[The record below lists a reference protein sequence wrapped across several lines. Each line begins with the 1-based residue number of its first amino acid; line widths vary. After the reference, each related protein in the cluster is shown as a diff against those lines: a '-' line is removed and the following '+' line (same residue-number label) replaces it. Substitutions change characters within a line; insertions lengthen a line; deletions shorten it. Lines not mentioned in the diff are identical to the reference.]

1 MRIVIEIEK
10 DEDIEKLKRAL
21 KGETITVIR
30 TRKER
35 NNILESIF
43 NKYNVKLPKNYSF
56 DREAVHTSVKKK
68 AV

>member
-1 MRIVIEIEK
+1 MRIIIEIEK

-21 KGETITVIR
+21 KGET
-30 TRKER
+30 

-43 NKYNVKLPKNYSF
+43 NKYNVKLPQSYSF
-56 DREAVHTSVKKK
+56 DREAVHTSVKTK

>member
-1 MRIVIEIEK
+1 MRIIIEIEK
-10 DEDIEKLKRAL
+10 DKDIEKLKRAL

-43 NKYNVKLPKNYSF
+43 NKYNVKLPQNYSF
-56 DREAVHTSVKKK
+56 DREAVHTSVNTKE
-68 AV
+68 V

>member
-1 MRIVIEIEK
+1 MRIIIEIEK

-21 KGETITVIR
+21 KGEPITVIR

-35 NNILESIF
+35 NIILESIF
-43 NKYNVKLPKNYSF
+43 NKYNVKLPQSYSF
-56 DREAVHTSVKKK
+56 DREAVHTSVKTK